1 MDDPDLA
8 ADLVRAAG
16 TLAAKMLADGL
27 ETHYKTSVSDVVSAA
42 DHAAEERVLSRLI
55 EHRPDDGVVGEEGA
69 SRPGRRTWYIDP
81 VDGTYNF
88 LNQIPYWCSAI
99 GLAQDDRPVVG
110 AVYYPAMD
118 ELWVGGPDGP
128 TTRNAVPVAPLVD
141 EPLDQISVCTYLHP
155 NRFDDPDM
163 FEPWRAVIAATATI
177 RMLGSASIDLS
188 GVATGRSGLFL
199 QKNLNLWDWLP
210 GAALVLGAG
219 GAAEIVPHRGQN
231 WNLAGSRQA
240 VAEATALILAS

>member
-1 MDDPDLA
+1 MDDHDLA
-8 ADLVRAAG
+8 ADLVRDAG
-16 TLAAKMLADGL
+16 TLAATMLADGL

-99 GLAQDDRPVVG
+99 GLAQDEVPVVG

-118 ELWVGGPDGP
+118 ELWVGGPDRP
-128 TTRNAVPVAPLVD
+128 TTRNAVPVTPLAD
-141 EPLDQISVCTYLHP
+141 EPLDRISVCTYLHP

-163 FEPWRAVIAATATI
+163 FEPWRAVIAGHRDDPDA
-177 RMLGSASIDLS
+177 RLGLDRPVRGRHRSVRPVPAEEPQPLGLAAGCRAGPGGWWCCRDRAASRTELESCRVSS
-188 GVATGRSGLFL
+188 GRV
-199 QKNLNLWDWLP
+199 
-210 GAALVLGAG
+210 
-219 GAAEIVPHRGQN
+219 
-231 WNLAGSRQA
+231 
-240 VAEATALILAS
+240 